1 MKKDELEI
9 KLEKLKKE
17 LNEIESTKQINN
29 NMNDSYID
37 ELIMNEKKIIDKIK
51 EEYEYEIKKTKL
63 EYDQDE

>member
-63 EYDQDE
+63 EFDQDE

>member
-37 ELIMNEKKIIDKIK
+37 ELIMNEKKIINKIK

-63 EYDQDE
+63 EFDQDE